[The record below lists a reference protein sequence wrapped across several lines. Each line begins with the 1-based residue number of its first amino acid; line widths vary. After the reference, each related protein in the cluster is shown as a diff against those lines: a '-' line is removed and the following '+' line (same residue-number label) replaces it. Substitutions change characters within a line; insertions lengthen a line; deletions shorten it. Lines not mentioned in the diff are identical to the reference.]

1 MEKPRGSQK
10 ERGEVHIS
18 FRNQAKTRWTMDHDG
33 LFKITHGK
41 PSLKLT
47 KRKRQETSITPII
60 PWTPRDTHHYEK
72 KKNVNGN
79 CPPSCSIRN
88 LTWQQFGAAKQYQGA
103 IACVDT

>member
-1 MEKPRGSQK
+1 VNDGPRLVVRDPTWK
-10 ERGEVHIS
+10 ALIEIH
-18 FRNQAKTRWTMDHDG
+18 K
-33 LFKITHGK
+33 KIK
-41 PSLKLT
+41 S
-47 KRKRQETSITPII
+47 QETSITPII

-88 LTWQQFGAAKQYQGA
+88 LTWRAWQQFGAAKQYQGA

>member
-1 MEKPRGSQK
+1 LQPSKNDVNDGPRLVVRDPTWK
-10 ERGEVHIS
+10 ALIEIH
-18 FRNQAKTRWTMDHDG
+18 K
-33 LFKITHGK
+33 KIK
-41 PSLKLT
+41 S
-47 KRKRQETSITPII
+47 QETSITPII

-88 LTWQQFGAAKQYQGA
+88 LTWRAWQQFGAAKQYQGA